1 MNATTNTANKENNM
15 SKKLNSKGLEYR
27 GIILDGMI
35 KNIGH
40 DATVAIM
47 ENSQLLGL
55 VNATAQKAAD
65 APTAELAGRIAAHVI
80 GSIIKTAIAEY
91 KSAA

>member
-1 MNATTNTANKENNM
+1 M
-15 SKKLNSKGLEYR
+15 KKLDSKGLEYR

-40 DATVAIM
+40 DATIAIM
-47 ENSQLLGL
+47 ENPQLLSL

-65 APTAELAGRIAAHVI
+65 APTAELAGRIAGHVI
-80 GSIIKTAIAEY
+80 GSIIDAAIAEY
-91 KSAA
+91 KKAA